1 MSGGVLLKRADR
13 LIGAQ
18 VLGAVLLALAVVL
31 AVDAFGALAREFD
44 EIGHGDYGLVQAMM
58 FVIWTLPRR
67 AYDLFGTASVIG
79 AVLGLGALAATA
91 ELTALRAGG
100 MSVVRICVS
109 ALLSLMVATLLMMLI
124 GETVGPYGEKR
135 AHAITT
141 RSKSMDLIASG
152 RTGVWAREGDTLFN
166 AKGGRELAVGVEL
179 IDVRVFEFT
188 PGGQLAGL
196 VQAKSGALV
205 PGSWTLRDATRMQ
218 FGDDAIT
225 TTTEAEIK
233 LTSTLDPALLTLS
246 VLRPRNL
253 AMRDLAGTIA
263 YMERNGLDAGDFR
276 SAYWAR
282 VFYPLNI
289 LAVCLIAMPF
299 AFGALRSGGLGK
311 RLVFGVVLAIAWFFF
326 QRAVTNLAHVYGLDY
341 RLVHLLPATLLIGLA
356 MVYFRRAR

>member
-1 MSGGVLLKRADR
+1 MLTRADR
-13 LIGAQ
+13 LIGRQ
-18 VLGAVLLALAVVL
+18 VLGAVVLALSVVL
-31 AVDAFGALAREFD
+31 AVDAFGALAREID
-44 EIGHGDYGLVQAMM
+44 EVGQGNYGLAQAAM
-58 FVIWTLPRR
+58 FILWTLPRR

-100 MSVVRICVS
+100 MSMMRICLS
-109 ALLSLMVATLLMMLI
+109 ALFSLAMATALMMLI

-141 RSKSMDLIASG
+141 RSKSMDFIASG

-166 AKGGRELAVGVEL
+166 AKGGRELATGVEL
-179 IDVRVFEFT
+179 IDVRAYEFA
-188 PGGQLAGL
+188 PGGQLAGII
-196 VQAKSGALV
+196 QAKTGALA
-205 PGSWTLRDATRMQ
+205 PGGWTLREATRMH
-218 FGDDAIT
+218 FGEDAVRT
-225 TTTEAEIK
+225 TTVAELK
-233 LTSTLDPALLTLS
+233 LPSTLDPALLTLS

-289 LAVCLIAMPF
+289 LAVCLLAMPF

-311 RLVFGVVLAIAWFFF
+311 RLLFGVVLAIAWFFF

-341 RLVHLLPATLLIGLA
+341 RLVHLLPAACLTIAAL
-356 MVYFRRAR
+356 MYFRRAR